1 MPIDD
6 EDFQIEI
13 SDDRKLQ
20 LFTDRHEFTRRFAFY
35 LNEDPPREQILYFF
49 GDGGNG
55 KSLLLKHLQYHCCKK
70 FAPQVWQQLRALP
83 ESRATVVGCVALEK
97 SLDVIENLIATHR
110 ENRTHKTNNTYF
122 VGLLFATGI
131 RCVRIGVCKTIR
143 FCRLTHPTPLSAPMI
158 CYAPIASQFLTFAI
172 TNNLSELNNK
182 TNYFCL
188 PNLG

>member
-1 MPIDD
+1 MT
-6 EDFQIEI
+6 EK
-13 SDDRKLQ
+13 SDRVFSKITSPSGSSATSNLRDV
-20 LFTDRHEFTRRFAFY
+20 TD
-35 LNEDPPREQILYFF
+35 
-49 GDGGNG
+49 G
-55 KSLLLKHLQYHCCKK
+55 SL
-70 FAPQVWQQLRALP
+70 
-83 ESRATVVGCVALEK
+83 VVGCVALEK
-97 SLDVIENLIATHR
+97 SLDAIENLIATHR

-172 TNNLSELNNK
+172 ANNLSELNNK